1 LQNKAFLMNLYIFS
15 ESTQLR
21 LLVKSIFK
29 KADKPNP
36 NNLDAIEYK
45 IGSILDWS
53 TRADYYHVNWVKEN
67 VGPFKAT
74 VKLVDALKIEPNDF
88 VLDIACGTGAASRE
102 ISYHLTGAG
111 ALVGIDLSRTALSI
125 ANSWVSSSFPS
136 NNNKCFIEMDAENIG
151 LKSSIFNKVTCQFA
165 LSFFPDPARAM
176 REVRN
181 VMKSHSNIG
190 VVVHG
195 PEERVPYLSTIS
207 GPSSKYMPDKISR
220 GLLSVHRFGR
230 PEDLRRLMI
239 DAGFSNVSI
248 STFTFDYEAGSF
260 EDYWS
265 GYFLNGYGNALSRVV
280 LTKKNESIITRIRS
294 EAKEIASR
302 YVKNGTIQFPW
313 EVHIATACS

>member
-1 LQNKAFLMNLYIFS
+1 
-15 ESTQLR
+15 
-21 LLVKSIFK
+21 LVKWIFK
-29 KADKPNP
+29 KADKPNTR
-36 NNLDAIEYK
+36 NLDAIEYK

-74 VKLVDALKIEPNDF
+74 VKLVDALKVEPNDF
-88 VLDIACGTGAASRE
+88 VLDVACGTGAVSRE

-125 ANSWVSSSFPS
+125 ANSWVSSSLP
-136 NNNKCFIEMDAENIG
+136 NNNCFIQMDAENIG
-151 LKSSIFNKVTCQFA
+151 LKSSIFNKVTCQYA

-181 VMKSHSNIG
+181 VMKSQGKIG
-190 VVVHG
+190 IVVHG
-195 PEERVPYLSTIS
+195 TEEGAPYLSAIS
-207 GPSSKYMPDKISR
+207 GPISKYMPDKISR

-230 PEDLRRLMI
+230 PEDLRELII
-239 DAGFSNVSI
+239 DAGFSKVSI
-248 STFTFDYEAGSF
+248 SKFTFDYEAGSF

-280 LTKKNESIITRIRS
+280 LTKKNESLIAKIKS
-294 EAKEIASR
+294 EVKEIASR

-313 EVHIATACS
+313 EVHIAIACS